1 MAVELPEGRR
11 VTAAY
16 DGLGR
21 RIEVRSD
28 NEGPKGVRFEH
39 RDAGGRLWA
48 VTDGDGNVLATYV
61 WFDDAPLLHFQGAPD
76 TAAITAY
83 LCDPCGT
90 PLMAA
95 HVDETGRGRVE
106 RLPLPPYGR
115 TNWHRRP
122 RSTDISRIRA
132 PASSTSALATSIPR
146 RTLSSHPI
154 RGTAATTTSASWA
167 ACGAARPAGCTNTA
181 PRRPTTTRCV
191 NSTQWEG
198 RCRRASSKLRA
209 LLNLILGPTWG
220 MPLTSVSVFFLM
232 PLNIYAEFLA
242 RIIQIIPGLPH
253 PWIKHSIFGLR
264 GALASSR
271 QGQISLALNG
281 LLPRLAAAG
290 FSEDRAVTI
299 GNVVWVR
306 RHELNVLNRPVV
318 VEVEDLSGAPGGT
331 AFVRQ
336 FNRDPNKHSV
346 VALEV
351 TDPAG
356 KLKIHTAYW
365 TRGFGNSIRTMGAA
379 PNLTL
384 AFEDEAA
391 GGKRTGTLLLSHPF
405 PYEYS
410 VPTSR
415 DSRSK
420 LFLREMLH
428 HAGNSRI
435 SQATVLEDVFIA
447 LKLEQKKKAKLKNG
461 DAIEIEAPANIV
473 APAHAVIG
481 KLEDVQDFTLVFL
494 FGTLPARI
502 QGTPPVTAKMVVHR
516 IVDDTSVPATG
527 DWQAVG
533 ASKVVLEASEPAAGA
548 GKPWPPDL
556 AADALLK
563 IKATAPAVIP
573 DLGFPAPP
581 PFDTAHARL
590 SKLTA
595 ALEVADALPA
605 GLAGAID
612 VLLQQSKGKVQSA
625 KLKDIAKPLEIEF
638 VANPDAIAVG
648 DRIAVRF
655 RPAGAAA
662 ETETYARIAVLNGKK
677 ATVAYL
683 MSAPAFT
690 EPTESEAAEAR
701 GSHQEKDAPKGKTN
715 APSGTQFDVD
725 VPRFKAFDT
734 GAIVHLKS
742 GGTEAIRK
750 VKRIAKTTIEFTDEV
765 IGQAP
770 YTVSLAKR
778 DPGLCCIKDVELPQL
793 RRFLRVQGTRVVA
806 RCHRRM
812 ERIPTLFSR

>member
-1 MAVELPEGRR
+1 MRTRLIHFGARDFDPETHTFLTPDPWHGGDDDERVLGGMRR
-11 VTAAY
+11 GSPGWMHEYGAAKAHDY
-16 DGLGR
+16 ALC
-21 RIEVRSD
+21 
-28 NEGPKGVRFEH
+28 RF
-39 RDAGGRLWA
+39 R
-48 VTDGDGNVLATYV
+48 
-61 WFDDAPLLHFQGAPD
+61 PS
-76 TAAITAY
+76 
-83 LCDPCGT
+83 
-90 PLMAA
+90 
-95 HVDETGRGRVE
+95 GRVDADGH
-106 RLPLPPYGR
+106 L
-115 TNWHRRP
+115 
-122 RSTDISRIRA
+122 
-132 PASSTSALATSIPR
+132 
-146 RTLSSHPI
+146 
-154 RGTAATTTSASWA
+154 
-167 ACGAARPAGCTNTA
+167 
-181 PRRPTTTRCV
+181 
-191 NSTQWEG
+191 
-198 RCRRASSKLRA
+198 SKLRA

-232 PLNIYAEFLA
+232 PLNIYAEILA

-415 DSRSK
+415 DSRTAS
-420 LFLREMLH
+420 LRETLH
-428 HAGNSRI
+428 DAPNSNRN

-473 APAHAVIG
+473 APAHAVMG

-494 FGTLPARI
+494 FGTLPARF

-533 ASKVVLEASEPAAGA
+533 ASKVVLEASEPPAGA
-548 GKPWPPDL
+548 GKPWPPDS

-573 DLGFPAPP
+573 NLGFPALP

-595 ALEVADALPA
+595 ALKWRTRCRRDWPA
-605 GLAGAID
+605 R
-612 VLLQQSKGKVQSA
+612 STCCCSRA
-625 KLKDIAKPLEIEF
+625 KA
-638 VANPDAIAVG
+638 
-648 DRIAVRF
+648 RF
-655 RPAGAAA
+655 NRP
-662 ETETYARIAVLNGKK
+662 
-677 ATVAYL
+677 
-683 MSAPAFT
+683 S
-690 EPTESEAAEAR
+690 
-701 GSHQEKDAPKGKTN
+701 
-715 APSGTQFDVD
+715 
-725 VPRFKAFDT
+725 
-734 GAIVHLKS
+734 
-742 GGTEAIRK
+742 
-750 VKRIAKTTIEFTDEV
+750 
-765 IGQAP
+765 
-770 YTVSLAKR
+770 
-778 DPGLCCIKDVELPQL
+778 
-793 RRFLRVQGTRVVA
+793 
-806 RCHRRM
+806 
-812 ERIPTLFSR
+812 